1 MIASEEEEIEN
12 LLDGKFTQW
21 IGDNLDHN
29 VRTIDGKN
37 TFHGMGIITAGTRT
51 QKQEPSE
58 SLCILRL
65 RSLLKAKNIT
75 ELKNF
80 SVKCYEPDELRGFSK
95 ITLKPLMQLIQPL
108 VSSSSGIDILW
119 QSPQMFSKEET
130 AYKTAYILP
139 CFSSLIKHKHCI

>member
-1 MIASEEEEIEN
+1 MASEEEEIEN
-12 LLDGKFTQW
+12 LPDGKFTQW
-21 IGDNLDHN
+21 IDGNLDHN
-29 VRTIDGKN
+29 VVIIDGKN
-37 TFHGMGIITAGTRT
+37 TFHGMEIITAETRT
-51 QKQEPSE
+51 QKQEPLE

-95 ITLKPLMQLIQPL
+95 ITLKPVMQLIQPL

-119 QSPQMFSKEET
+119 HSPQMFSKE
-130 AYKTAYILP
+130 
-139 CFSSLIKHKHCI
+139 